1 MVQQLLHRFP
11 KLLPRAKRSH
21 FDFRLRPSCRFSHFL
36 DRRVFTVDHQQRLP
50 ILRRKNSQ
58 QSIREIRCYQTVL
71 DGSLFA
77 TVACG
82 LLVKPALF
90 VVGEIGNGQL
100 WSSFRTP
107 HHIQTRV
114 CRDPCQPAF
123 EGAATF
129 KTPKLRVCFQ
139 KNFLRRFFNQTS
151 LPEEPARH
159 AEYSRAVASHY
170 LRKGRLV
177 TGLRLSR
184 QVQLQGLFEP
194 TLQLRSSSV

>member
-1 MVQQLLHRFP
+1 MVQQLLHRFS
-11 KLLPRAKRSH
+11 KLLSRAKRSH
-21 FDFRLRPSCRFSHFL
+21 FNFRLRPSCRFSHFL
-36 DRRVFTVDHQQRLP
+36 DRRVFTIDHQQRLLV
-50 ILRRKNSQ
+50 LRRKNSE

-71 DGSLFA
+71 DGSLFH

-82 LLVKPALF
+82 LLVHPALL
-90 VVGEIGNGQL
+90 VVGEIRNSQL

-107 HHIQTRV
+107 HHVQTRV

-129 KTPKLRVCFQ
+129 KAPKLRKCFQ
-139 KNFLRRFFNQTS
+139 KNFLRRFFHHAS

-159 AEYSRAVASHY
+159 AEYSRAVSSHY
-170 LRKGRLV
+170 LCKGRLV
-177 TGLRLSR
+177 TVVRLSR
-184 QVQLQGLFEP
+184 QIEVQGLFEP